1 MAYNTRLG
9 DIGIGLSG
17 GQKRRILLA
26 RALYNNP
33 KILVLD
39 EATSHLDTL
48 NEQLVNS
55 AIKHIQLTRII
66 VAHRSETLVL
76 AQRVVALESGNVVR
90 DLAQPG
96 TTAPLLAT
104 QDRQRGGV
112 LNTPSF
118 A

>member
-1 MAYNTRLG
+1 MDYNTLLG
-9 DIGIGLSG
+9 DIGTGLSG

-39 EATSHLDTL
+39 EATSLLDTL
-48 NEQLVNS
+48 NERLVNS

-66 VAHRSETLVL
+66 VAHRSETIAM
-76 AQRVVALESGNVVR
+76 AQRVVALGSGNVVR

-96 TTAPLLAT
+96 ATEPMLAT
-104 QDRQRGGV
+104 QDQQRGV
-112 LNTPSF
+112 LNTPFF